1 MMTGRGQG
9 QEIRSKKKREE
20 RDGRKEKRGGR
31 EREGGEKERGGFI
44 LTLVSL
50 AYGNTFYRTHYS

>member
-31 EREGGEKERGGFI
+31 EREGGVYTHTS
-44 LTLVSL
+44 LTSVWEYFLPDAL
-50 AYGNTFYRTHYS
+50 